1 MQLLKFR
8 VVLALLE
15 DVFDSVIEQDFAVAY
30 LRLLGSF
37 YYKQITVTKLVE
49 TAGYGRAT
57 FYGYFR
63 GLRELRLRLSEYDLS
78 KTVEMLSHAVA
89 IPNPNERKAYM
100 LKFMREHLC
109 YFWPLM
115 TENNV
120 KTHMAAM
127 KQSLNGILKNDF
139 TRRFAGWRFDAEI
152 VEDFYISGV
161 LRMLVA
167 FYSQNGEMAVP
178 QSDEA
183 LVEFADYALFI
194 TDKNLAERVGL

>member
-1 MQLLKFR
+1 M
-8 VVLALLE
+8 LE

-63 GLRELRLRLSEYDLS
+63 GLRELRLRLSEYDLD
-78 KTVEMLSHAVA
+78 KTVEMLSRAVTM
-89 IPNPNERKAYM
+89 PNPDERKAYM
-100 LKFMREHLC
+100 LSFMREHLC

-139 TRRFAGWRFDAEI
+139 KRRFGGWRFDADI

-161 LRMLVA
+161 LRMMVA
-167 FYSQNGEMAVP
+167 FYSQSGEMAAP
-178 QSDEA
+178 PSDEA
-183 LVEFADYALFI
+183 LVEFADYALFV
-194 TDKNLAERVGL
+194 TDKSLAERVGL